1 MAYFKNIHSLAE
13 LKKEYRRLALENHPD
28 KGGSTEVMQQINVEF
43 ERLHEIWK
51 DDTTV
56 SANASGYE
64 NDYAGA
70 SAKEYTDFV
79 YNEYRW
85 KGRNYQG
92 QHTPEI
98 VELVRNWMKETY
110 PKYKFSVSR
119 HHYNSIHIY
128 LVKADFEA
136 FKKDKGVVFHHDVN
150 HYHIDNDDTLTD
162 RAKEVMKNVCDF
174 VMSYNFDDSDPMTD
188 YFCTNFYLTLGVGT
202 YKKPYKVELPK
213 LDCKGK
219 KPDVFKHPEGAAHKA
234 IRQALGGAYF
244 SFHNSQRLQGKMILG
259 EDSYG
264 HSGDKYFWPLSYS
277 SAKTAQKRMDKA
289 DCVNVVDIPDDS
301 EQSNDGI
308 HSTESDN
315 ATSIDG
321 INASDVT
328 SSFDRLKVI
337 YKKVGNNESQAF
349 GVWQQLSESERTA
362 AFAHTQR
369 LQGDL
374 SLRSY
379 LYVYLR
385 DKEWMKAM

>member
-1 MAYFKNIHSLAE
+1 MTYFKNIHSLAE

-51 DDTTV
+51 NDTTV

-92 QHTPEI
+92 QHAPEI

-136 FKKDKGVVFHHDVN
+136 FKKDKGIVFHHDVN
-150 HYHIDNDDTLTD
+150 HYNIDGDQTLTD

-202 YKKPYKVELPK
+202 YKKPYEVELPK

-219 KPDVFKHPEGAAHKA
+219 KPMFSSTPKVLHTRQYARHWAVHTSVSTTASDCKARWYSVKIPTDIAATNTSGHYHIPVPKPHKSEWINWRKQVSVANLQA
-234 IRQALGGAYF
+234 IMEAV
-244 SFHNSQRLQGKMILG
+244 
-259 EDSYG
+259 
-264 HSGDKYFWPLSYS
+264 LSS
-277 SAKTAQKRMDKA
+277 SATLPKQR
-289 DCVNVVDIPDDS
+289 PY
-301 EQSNDGI
+301 SNR
-308 HSTESDN
+308 SD
-315 ATSIDG
+315 
-321 INASDVT
+321 
-328 SSFDRLKVI
+328 R
-337 YKKVGNNESQAF
+337 
-349 GVWQQLSESERTA
+349 R
-362 AFAHTQR
+362 
-369 LQGDL
+369 
-374 SLRSY
+374 
-379 LYVYLR
+379 
-385 DKEWMKAM
+385 

>member
-70 SAKEYTDFV
+70 SAKEYADFV

-110 PKYKFSVSR
+110 PKYKSSVSR
-119 HHYNSIHIY
+119 RHYNSIHIY

-136 FKKDKGVVFHHDVN
+136 FRKDKGVVFHHDVN
-150 HYHIDNDDTLTD
+150 HYNIDGDQTLTD

-244 SFHNSQRLQGKMILG
+244 SFHNSQRLQGKWYSEKTHTDIVAINT
-259 EDSYG
+259 SG
-264 HSGDKYFWPLSYS
+264 HYHTQVPRPHRNEWINWRKQVSAANSQDTMAAALSS
-277 SAKTAQKRMDKA
+277 SATLPKRKH
-289 DCVNVVDIPDDS
+289 CLKK
-301 EQSNDGI
+301 ND
-308 HSTESDN
+308 
-315 ATSIDG
+315 
-321 INASDVT
+321 
-328 SSFDRLKVI
+328 R
-337 YKKVGNNESQAF
+337 
-349 GVWQQLSESERTA
+349 R
-362 AFAHTQR
+362 
-369 LQGDL
+369 L
-374 SLRSY
+374 SLLIRRGRQSRCR
-379 LYVYLR
+379 LH
-385 DKEWMKAM
+385 KEKSVVLDNSWATDLNS

>member
-51 DDTTV
+51 NDTTI

-92 QHTPEI
+92 QHTSEI
-98 VELVRNWMKETY
+98 VELVRNWMKDTY

-119 HHYNSIHIY
+119 HNYNSIHIY

-188 YFCTNFYLTLGVGT
+188 YFCTNFYLTLGT
-202 YKKPYKVELPK
+202 
-213 LDCKGK
+213 
-219 KPDVFKHPEGAAHKA
+219 
-234 IRQALGGAYF
+234 F
-244 SFHNSQRLQGKMILG
+244 SK
-259 EDSYG
+259 
-264 HSGDKYFWPLSYS
+264 
-277 SAKTAQKRMDKA
+277 
-289 DCVNVVDIPDDS
+289 
-301 EQSNDGI
+301 
-308 HSTESDN
+308 
-315 ATSIDG
+315 
-321 INASDVT
+321 
-328 SSFDRLKVI
+328 
-337 YKKVGNNESQAF
+337 
-349 GVWQQLSESERTA
+349 
-362 AFAHTQR
+362 
-369 LQGDL
+369 
-374 SLRSY
+374 
-379 LYVYLR
+379 
-385 DKEWMKAM
+385 

>member
-51 DDTTV
+51 NDTTV

-150 HYHIDNDDTLTD
+150 HYNIDNDDILTD

-202 YKKPYKVELPK
+202 YKKPYKVELPR

-219 KPDVFKHPEGAAHKA
+219 KPDVFRHPEGAAHKA
-234 IRQALGGAYF
+234 IRQALGGA
-244 SFHNSQRLQGKMILG
+244 
-259 EDSYG
+259 
-264 HSGDKYFWPLSYS
+264 
-277 SAKTAQKRMDKA
+277 
-289 DCVNVVDIPDDS
+289 
-301 EQSNDGI
+301 
-308 HSTESDN
+308 
-315 ATSIDG
+315 
-321 INASDVT
+321 
-328 SSFDRLKVI
+328 
-337 YKKVGNNESQAF
+337 
-349 GVWQQLSESERTA
+349 
-362 AFAHTQR
+362 
-369 LQGDL
+369 
-374 SLRSY
+374 
-379 LYVYLR
+379 
-385 DKEWMKAM
+385 